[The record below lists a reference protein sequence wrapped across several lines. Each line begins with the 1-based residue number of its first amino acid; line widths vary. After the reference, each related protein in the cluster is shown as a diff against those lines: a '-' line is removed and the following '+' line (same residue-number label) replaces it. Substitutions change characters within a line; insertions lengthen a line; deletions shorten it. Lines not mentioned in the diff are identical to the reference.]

1 MSATIYH
8 GKILKQTS
16 LEEALSL
23 CKSLREVC
31 LPKAQEGIA
40 KEVAASLAVKA
51 DLAVNGRETND
62 DDVVSSLMDA
72 MDKLN
77 KAKSKVLGEGVRDVD
92 WDYTFELALI
102 PIRSDILVLHFM
114 ENDPG
119 FESAMTE
126 LGFEDYHY
134 QSQTDK
140 PIDIPEDEWERRA
153 KDWYDAGYLQYQAP
167 STLGFTFFVVGW
179 NDLFSPIMDKE
190 LIQAQFEKLDP
201 EKRKKRVA
209 LHLAGEE
216 LDPWI
221 KKEKPR
227 ISQILEASKK
237 FIKENQSR
245 VKLADNIFS
254 SEKQ

>member
-1 MSATIYH
+1 MSAAIYH

-23 CKSLREVC
+23 CRSLREVC

-51 DLAVNGRETND
+51 DLAVNGREAKD

-72 MDKLN
+72 MDKIN
-77 KAKSKVLGEGVRDVD
+77 KAKSKVLGDGVRDVD

-126 LGFEDYHY
+126 LGFEDYYY
-134 QSQTDK
+134 QNQSDK
-140 PIDIPEDEWERRA
+140 PKDIPEDEWEQRE
-153 KDWYDAGYLQYQAP
+153 KDWYDCGYLQYQAP
-167 STLGFTFFVVGW
+167 STLGFTFTVVNW
-179 NDLFSPIMDKE
+179 NDLFSPTMDKD

-209 LHLAGEE
+209 LQLAGED

-221 KKEKPR
+221 KKEKPP
-227 ISQILEASKK
+227 ISQILAASKK
-237 FIKENQSR
+237 FIEENQSR
-245 VKLADNIFS
+245 VELADNIWWD
-254 SEKQ
+254 E